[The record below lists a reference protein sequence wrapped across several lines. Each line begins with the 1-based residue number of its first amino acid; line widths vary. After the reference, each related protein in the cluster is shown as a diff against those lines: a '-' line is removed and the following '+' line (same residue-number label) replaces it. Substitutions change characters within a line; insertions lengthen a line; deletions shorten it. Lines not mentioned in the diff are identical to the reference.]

1 MKILIHVR
9 TNSELISFEAI
20 SLGFVLASFDHQVQ
34 FYLSGDSREVLSDP
48 TSRLYGMIQ
57 SLSLYDIPKA
67 WADFAVPDALA
78 SFFEPL
84 DFYKTDDF
92 DTRLIF

>member
-1 MKILIHVR
+1 MKILIHLH
-9 TNSELISFEAI
+9 TGSELMSFEAI
-20 SLGFVLASFDHQVQ
+20 SLGFVLASFDHHVQ
-34 FYLSGDSREVLSDP
+34 FYLSGDSRDVLSDP

-67 WADFAVPDALA
+67 WADFDVPDTLA

-84 DFYKTDDF
+84 DFDKTDDF
-92 DTRLIF
+92 DTRLTF